1 MYFLFLR
8 PFFFFFSPFPVLLRF
23 SKGLPHSS
31 AFYSVAKAC
40 PCRLINDY
48 YHHSNNTRK
57 KKSVSTAPPKLLYLH
72 ALPSSPRHSIHD
84 RAGHCRGG
92 NRRRPCSSTSREFL
106 AERAAAGERR
116 WEKLREQG
124 NGQKKKGKQQQ
135 QHTHTHIHK
144 KVDLDS
150 PN

>member
-48 YHHSNNTRK
+48 YHHNNNTRK
-57 KKSVSTAPPKLLYLH
+57 KKVLAQHLQSSFTFTLCLLLLVTLYTTGPGI
-72 ALPSSPRHSIHD
+72 AEVVTGGD
-84 RAGHCRGG
+84 RAVQRVASFWQRERQQERGDG
-92 NRRRPCSSTSREFL
+92 RS
-106 AERAAAGERR
+106 
-116 WEKLREQG
+116 
-124 NGQKKKGKQQQ
+124 
-135 QHTHTHIHK
+135 
-144 KVDLDS
+144 
-150 PN
+150 